1 MINKFGLKNFKSWRD
16 ESLLDLGKITLIFGQ
31 NSAGKSSV
39 LQALSLLNESTTEF
53 DLSLTPNPQRFRSQT
68 EKWRLNDTKA
78 PFPILNIE
86 NNRQKYGAI
95 ENLRHNGSGLEQEFT
110 FSVKKEEFLETYFSD
125 LQSKGYLKWEDEND
139 IIKDASEK
147 EISDAK
153 KSLFKRLPEN
163 P

>member
-1 MINKFGLKNFKSWRD
+1 MIDKFGLKNFKSWRD

-86 NNRQKYGAI
+86 NNRQKYAA
-95 ENLRHNGSGLEQEFT
+95 RC
-110 FSVKKEEFLETYFSD
+110 
-125 LQSKGYLKWEDEND
+125 
-139 IIKDASEK
+139 A
-147 EISDAK
+147 
-153 KSLFKRLPEN
+153 
-163 P
+163 